1 VSGVGDNA
9 STTKYA
15 GYFLT
20 TGASETNVGIYV
32 EAINATDNI
41 AIWSVQGANLF
52 NTSNSTN
59 SDFQVYGNATNTL
72 FFADV
77 SVDKI
82 GIVDAAPDRVLSVG
96 GDYKFVHNPTST
108 LTSSVSGYGDIVTF
122 GTGTLTAGSLYYLNS
137 SQVWTGADASAES
150 TASGML
156 AIALG
161 TAPSNGMLV
170 RGYARNSAWTQN
182 TGDILYLSETTGAIT
197 STAPSTA
204 ASIIRIVGYMINGA
218 GDQIYFNPSNDWTE
232 N

>member
-1 VSGVGDNA
+1 
-9 STTKYA
+9 
-15 GYFLT
+15 LT
-20 TGASETNVGIYV
+20 A
-32 EAINATDNI
+32 
-41 AIWSVQGANLF
+41 
-52 NTSNSTN
+52 
-59 SDFQVYGNATNTL
+59 
-72 FFADV
+72 
-77 SVDKI
+77 
-82 GIVDAAPDRVLSVG
+82 
-96 GDYKFVHNPTST
+96 
-108 LTSSVSGYGDIVTF
+108 SVSGYGDIVTF

-218 GDQIYFNPSNDWTE
+218 GDQIYFNPSNEWFE